1 MTFHLANKPALLL
14 ASGGVALVAAFVWA
28 TWESGLPAPPAAR
41 APGVAGVSST
51 PGGPQTPEYARLREM
66 ADSTRANR
74 ARAGGGSSVP
84 TPPELRPL
92 ADGAPPAG
100 APPAADP
107 ALGRAAPAQTP
118 PAAPAPDE
126 TERLAAEFARA
137 MQDQAR
143 QLVEFRKRFEPE
155 PTRMVAF
162 EDVKGQRERADAQKR
177 AEEGSAEARAARP
190 RDRRGVLQPGDI
202 LFAVLQT
209 AINSDEP
216 GPVRAKIVGERFKDA
231 ILLGG
236 LRAFPP
242 VVGSRPE
249 RVLVKFDYL
258 TTADRTTYRID
269 AFAIDLATAR
279 TALASDVDHHALERW
294 GSLVA
299 ASFLEGYGNA
309 VRASHSITTVGLL
322 GNVVSVPK
330 DDLDH
335 EDIVREAVGTVGARL
350 GDAVAE
356 NFQRPNTITVDPGT
370 GLGVLIA
377 APLADRPEAEDRRG
391 DERGRAASAGP
402 RSGARAP
409 LFPTAPTP
417 TPGELAD
424 AVVFPSVSAAPP
436 ARSPPWPARSGRPAP
451 DRPAVPAAESAFSDS
466 AE

>member
-1 MTFHLANKPALLL
+1 MTFHLANRPALLL
-14 ASGGVALVAAFVWA
+14 ALGGLALVAALVWA
-28 TWESGLPAPPAAR
+28 TWESGIPAPPAAH

-51 PGGPQTPEYARLREM
+51 PGGPQTPEYARLQEM
-66 ADSTRANR
+66 ADATRAS
-74 ARAGGGSSVP
+74 GGSSVP

-100 APPAADP
+100 APPATDP
-107 ALGRAAPAQTP
+107 ATGRAPAAPTP
-118 PAAPAPDE
+118 SAAPAPDE
-126 TERLAAEFARA
+126 TERWAAEFARA
-137 MQDQAR
+137 MQDRVR
-143 QLVEFRKRFEPE
+143 QLVEFRQRFEPE

-177 AEEGSAEARAARP
+177 AEESLAEARAARP

-209 AINSDEP
+209 AIHSDEP
-216 GPVRAKIVGERFKDA
+216 GPVRARIVGERFKDA
-231 ILLGG
+231 IVLGG
-236 LRAFPP
+236 VRPFPP
-242 VVGSRPE
+242 AVGSRPE
-249 RVLVKFDYL
+249 RVLVKFDDL

-279 TALASDVDHHALERW
+279 TALASDVDHHYLERW
-294 GSLVA
+294 GSLLA

-309 VRASHSITTVGLL
+309 VRASHSITTVGPL
-322 GNVVSVPK
+322 GNVVTVPK

-335 EDIVREAVGTVGARL
+335 EDIVWEAAGTVGERL
-350 GDAVAE
+350 GSVVAE

-370 GLGVLIA
+370 GLGVLIV

-417 TPGELAD
+417 TPGANPQPQVD
-424 AVVFPSVSAAPP
+424 PAVVFPAVSAGPPSARAPIPPSDP
-436 ARSPPWPARSGRPAP
+436 A
-451 DRPAVPAAESAFSDS
+451 E
-466 AE
+466 

>member
-14 ASGGVALVAAFVWA
+14 ASGGVALVAAWVWA
-28 TWESGLPAPPAAR
+28 TWESGVPAPPAAR

-51 PGGPQTPEYARLREM
+51 PGGPQTPEYARLREL
-66 ADSTRANR
+66 ADSTRANG
-74 ARAGGGSSVP
+74 ARASGGSSVP

-107 ALGRAAPAQTP
+107 ATGRAAPAQTP

-126 TERLAAEFARA
+126 TERWAAEFARA

-209 AINSDEP
+209 AIHSDEP
-216 GPVRAKIVGERFKDA
+216 GPVRAKIVGERFEDA
-231 ILLGG
+231 IVLGG

-242 VVGSRPE
+242 AVGSRPE

-279 TALASDVDHHALERW
+279 TALASDVDHHVLERW
-294 GSLVA
+294 GSL
-299 ASFLEGYGNA
+299 
-309 VRASHSITTVGLL
+309 
-322 GNVVSVPK
+322 
-330 DDLDH
+330 
-335 EDIVREAVGTVGARL
+335 
-350 GDAVAE
+350 
-356 NFQRPNTITVDPGT
+356 
-370 GLGVLIA
+370 
-377 APLADRPEAEDRRG
+377 
-391 DERGRAASAGP
+391 AG
-402 RSGARAP
+402 
-409 LFPTAPTP
+409 
-417 TPGELAD
+417 GELPGRVRQRRAGQPFDHHRGTARQRRD
-424 AVVFPSVSAAPP
+424 AYPRTISTTRTSSGKPWERSASGWAMRSPKTSSGPTRSRSIP
-436 ARSPPWPARSGRPAP
+436 ARGWAS
-451 DRPAVPAAESAFSDS
+451 
-466 AE
+466 

>member
-1 MTFHLANKPALLL
+1 MVFHLANKPALLL
-14 ASGGVALVAAFVWA
+14 ALGGVALVAALVWA
-28 TWESGLPAPPAAR
+28 AWESGLPAPPAAR

-66 ADSTRANR
+66 ADATRANR

-107 ALGRAAPAQTP
+107 APARAAPAETP

-126 TERLAAEFARA
+126 TERWVADFARA
-137 MQDQAR
+137 MQDQTR

-162 EDVKGQRERADAQKR
+162 EDVKGRRERADAQQR
-177 AEEGSAEARAARP
+177 AEELLAEARAARP
-190 RDRRGVLQPGDI
+190 RDRRGVLQPGEI

-209 AINSDEP
+209 AIHSDEP
-216 GPVRAKIVGERFKDA
+216 GPVRARIVGERFKDA
-231 ILLGG
+231 IVLGG
-236 LRAFPP
+236 VRAFPP
-242 VVGSRPE
+242 VVGRRPE

-279 TALASDVDHHALERW
+279 TALATDVDHHYLERW
-294 GSLVA
+294 GSLLA

-309 VRASHSITTVGLL
+309 IKNNHQITTVGPL
-322 GNVVSVPK
+322 GNVISVPEG
-330 DDLDH
+330 DLSHD
-335 EDIVREAVGTVGARL
+335 EIVREALGTVGQRM
-350 GDAVAE
+350 GNVVAE

-391 DERGRAASAGP
+391 DERGRAVAAGP

-417 TPGELAD
+417 TPGEPAA
-424 AVVFPSVSAAPP
+424 AVGFPPGSAMPP
-436 ARSPPWPARSGRPAP
+436 ARSSPWPVRSGRPAP
-451 DRPAVPAAESAFSDS
+451 DRPAAPDAESAFSDS

>member
-14 ASGGVALVAAFVWA
+14 AAGGVALVAAWVWA
-28 TWESGLPAPPAAR
+28 TWESGVPAPPAAR

-51 PGGPQTPEYARLREM
+51 PGGPQTPEYARLQEM
-66 ADSTRANR
+66 ADSTRANG
-74 ARAGGGSSVP
+74 ARASGGSSVP

-92 ADGAPPAG
+92 ADA

-107 ALGRAAPAQTP
+107 ATGRPPPAQAP

-126 TERLAAEFARA
+126 TDRMAAEFARA
-137 MQDQAR
+137 MQDQTR
-143 QLVEFRKRFEPE
+143 QLVEFRQRFEPA

-162 EDVKGQRERADAQKR
+162 EDVEGQRERADARQR
-177 AEEGSAEARAARP
+177 AEARSAEARAARP

-216 GPVRAKIVGERFKDA
+216 GPVRAKIVGERFEGA
-231 ILLGG
+231 IVLGS
-236 LRAFPP
+236 LRPFPP
-242 VVGSRPE
+242 AVGRRPE

-279 TALASDVDHHALERW
+279 TALASDVDHHVLERW

-309 VRASHSITTVGLL
+309 VRASHSITTVGPL

-335 EDIVREAVGTVGARL
+335 EDIVREAVGTVGERL

-370 GLGVLIA
+370 GLGILIA
-377 APLADRPEAEDRRG
+377 APLADRPEAGDRRG
-391 DERGRAASAGP
+391 DERGRAASAAA
-402 RSGARAP
+402 RSGARSGPRAP
-409 LFPTAPTP
+409 LFPTS
-417 TPGELAD
+417 GENPPPQAD
-424 AVVFPSVSAAPP
+424 PAVVFPVSAGPP
-436 ARSPPWPARSGRPAP
+436 RARSPIPP
-451 DRPAVPAAESAFSDS
+451 SDPT
-466 AE
+466 E